1 MNTNNSSS
9 NNLYG
14 LPRLD
19 KRWIWIGLGVLTLF
33 VNYLFK
39 LNPAFTE
46 IIYSRGIF
54 VIIRTVWDYTLG
66 WLPFPLLYL
75 LVPIVAIWSSHK
87 LVVTI
92 RNYKM
97 VKWRY
102 RLGSLLISGLA
113 LTGGIFFVFQF
124 LWGFNYHRVS
134 VADQM
139 GLMLSQPDSA
149 MVYAEA
155 ELATRMM
162 IEARAN
168 IPGAQEESLREE
180 HLPSN
185 LEAHM
190 RENLHIVLKTWNYPT
205 PGRVRGRRVFP
216 KGLLMR
222 LGATGIYIPFAGE
235 GHIDAALPPVNRP
248 FTLAHELSHGY
259 GIGNEGNANFW
270 AYLSTEQSSY
280 PSVKYSGRLSYWRYT
295 MRQLRLLDPE
305 AFKMLYNSVPPGVIA
320 DLQKIRNV
328 YNQYPDFFPKINQ
341 QVYHSYLRSQ
351 GVKEGILS
359 YHEVIAMV
367 RAWREKTKDP
377 QQPDHT
383 E

>member
-1 MNTNNSSS
+1 MNTKNTVS
-9 NNLYG
+9 NNFSG

-75 LVPIVAIWSSHK
+75 WLPAVVLWGSHK
-87 LVVTI
+87 LVITI

-102 RLGSLLISGLA
+102 RLGSLLISILA
-113 LTGGIFFVFQF
+113 LSGGIFFLFQF

-134 VADQM
+134 VAEQM
-139 GLMLSQPDSA
+139 GLLLSQPDSA

-155 ELATRMM
+155 ELASRML
-162 IEARAN
+162 IEARTK
-168 IPGAQEESLREE
+168 IPNAQGQALREE
-180 HLPSN
+180 HLPPD
-185 LEAHM
+185 LEAFM
-190 RENLHIVLKTWNYPT
+190 RDNLKTTLKSWNYPT

-222 LGATGIYIPFAGE
+222 LGPSQVKDTSMQ
-235 GHIDAALPPVNRP
+235 H
-248 FTLAHELSHGY
+248 
-259 GIGNEGNANFW
+259 
-270 AYLSTEQSSY
+270 Y
-280 PSVKYSGRLSYWRYT
+280 PL
-295 MRQLRLLDPE
+295 
-305 AFKMLYNSVPPGVIA
+305 
-320 DLQKIRNV
+320 
-328 YNQYPDFFPKINQ
+328 
-341 QVYHSYLRSQ
+341 
-351 GVKEGILS
+351 
-359 YHEVIAMV
+359 
-367 RAWREKTKDP
+367 
-377 QQPDHT
+377 
-383 E
+383 